1 MHRTSEIEELIA
13 QAVREEDLD
22 KATLLRQQWR
32 QASLMERM
40 SDA

>member
-1 MHRTSEIEELIA
+1 VLSTTEIEKLIA
-13 QAVREEDLD
+13 QAVADQDLD
-22 KATLLRQQWR
+22 EVARLRQQWR